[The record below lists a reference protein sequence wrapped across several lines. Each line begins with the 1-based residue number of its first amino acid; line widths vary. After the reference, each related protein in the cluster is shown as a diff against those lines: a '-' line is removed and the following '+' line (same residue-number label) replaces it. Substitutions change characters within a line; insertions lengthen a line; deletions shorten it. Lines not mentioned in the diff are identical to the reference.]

1 MYHALQHSLAKLYQC
16 FPKLPTVIWLA
27 ILLPISPGYAQEN
40 ADTRQDVLEAIA
52 QLKLLPQWK
61 QLKESDAYLDQQFL
75 NTGPELNARLTVQS
89 PEGKPATGALILVF
103 ESMNDLFNNV
113 YPIWENLHRVE
124 SLRSPIAITTT
135 NALGVAE
142 LSHVRRRGPGHPS
155 RDNALNIARAFA
167 VILHSEFGLT
177 PAYFSQTDELQEQ
190 TITLSQNRSYKGKIK
205 NSTKNLLSK
214 TPLTITT
221 WSPSKG
227 DFRDPKQCVLRDSP
241 FAPRT
246 VIDENGEFEL
256 AGLPTS
262 GWISLALEH
271 RELEIKSNSDALV
284 ELKQQPLQL
293 EAILKQTDKKEI
305 RFRCVD
311 EFTGQPIPGC
321 KLSEF
326 GRWQTT
332 NDEGVLETTN
342 YTFAFSSPEKN
353 PPSRSVVVSVLPPEG
368 FVAGRFSSE
377 PPQDGQPLELRLS
390 RGVRVSGKVV
400 DERTEKGIGGIEI
413 RFSVTPPDNQEL
425 GFFPIVAA
433 ITDADGRYEA
443 YVPKAKVT
451 ATISSLAIG
460 FQLRIQQ
467 GDEANKSPLQV
478 DSEFQQTL
486 NLSELTETQV
496 NFRLNRSKPVRGIVL
511 GRDGKPA
518 KDIRVALQQP
528 ILDGGFSSFTKTDAK
543 GAFQIPTIPTAGLKL
558 RVAAFDDNSSTTTS
572 VTINKFGSY
581 EGGPVVLKLS
591 EASEPKTIVG
601 KVVVDGKGEPNA
613 SVIAYSDDPEARRNV
628 SGGFTS
634 RPQAIGSGRTNE
646 RGEFEITLKDTEA
659 THYYVRVV
667 APEHLMNWSNRILEI
682 ENGKNQYPPIEF
694 RTRYGD
700 LKISGEVL
708 TPDGDVV
715 QGASVRAF
723 PRERVQL
730 TRVQK
735 DGPNPNSDTSS
746 ISDAEGK
753 FECKNLGEGKV
764 ELQIHPNPSHD
775 TWTNAAFQSIVTT
788 AGKAELILIVD
799 PKLSVPPSKIDP
811 ISTIELDS
819 LIPKDRF
826 KPNGREF
833 QIQGRVTDSDGQPIP
848 EVSAF
853 VIAAKPLA
861 GLQISNPLMHP
872 VCGTE
877 AQTDAHGNYT
887 ISIPDDDLQV
897 CIGIL
902 RTDYAPILTKYLAKD
917 SKLQQHSL
925 EKAKPKT
932 PESRGPRSSIATG
945 IPNALLVVTQSSRA
959 PNIDNF
965 ATHQVLRT
973 DITDSLGQLT
983 LPSTYG
989 TDEYH
994 IVFKPGQSPKLLNHS
1009 FFGSSGQTNRVF
1021 SMKGRIV
1028 DAKGPVANYRLCCS
1042 GSFREHFYQTT
1053 TDNEGAFQF
1062 DGLMFQNAAP
1072 NFEIYIYG
1080 DHSTRDPRGWL
1091 KTRVIPNQPNQ
1102 VIADL
1107 GELKLDNGRR
1117 LKIDTKTLAGKANPT
1132 NATLSVALRQ
1142 RRNDPVSFPLDS
1154 SGTTVL
1160 DNLPG
1165 EPITIRFNLGRSKL
1179 WGIEPEFQKIGF
1191 QDSGSASFGLPMDA
1205 DTDLTITID

>member
-1 MYHALQHSLAKLYQC
+1 M
-16 FPKLPTVIWLA
+16 
-27 ILLPISPGYAQEN
+27 
-40 ADTRQDVLEAIA
+40 
-52 QLKLLPQWK
+52 
-61 QLKESDAYLDQQFL
+61 
-75 NTGPELNARLTVQS
+75 
-89 PEGKPATGALILVF
+89 
-103 ESMNDLFNNV
+103 
-113 YPIWENLHRVE
+113 
-124 SLRSPIAITTT
+124 
-135 NALGVAE
+135 
-142 LSHVRRRGPGHPS
+142 
-155 RDNALNIARAFA
+155 
-167 VILHSEFGLT
+167 
-177 PAYFSQTDELQEQ
+177 
-190 TITLSQNRSYKGKIK
+190 
-205 NSTKNLLSK
+205 
-214 TPLTITT
+214 
-221 WSPSKG
+221 
-227 DFRDPKQCVLRDSP
+227 
-241 FAPRT
+241 
-246 VIDENGEFEL
+246 
-256 AGLPTS
+256 
-262 GWISLALEH
+262 
-271 RELEIKSNSDALV
+271 
-284 ELKQQPLQL
+284 ELK
-293 EAILKQTDKKEI
+293 
-305 RFRCVD
+305 
-311 EFTGQPIPGC
+311 IP
-321 KLSEF
+321 
-326 GRWQTT
+326 
-332 NDEGVLETTN
+332 
-342 YTFAFSSPEKN
+342 
-353 PPSRSVVVSVLPPEG
+353 
-368 FVAGRFSSE
+368 
-377 PPQDGQPLELRLS
+377 

-400 DERTEKGIGGIEI
+400 EERTEKGIGGIELRI
-413 RFSVTPPDNQEL
+413 SVAAPSNQEF

-433 ITDADGRYEA
+433 TTNTDGRYEA
-443 YVPKAKVT
+443 YVPKAKVA

-460 FQLRIQQ
+460 FELPIQQ
-467 GDEANKSPLQV
+467 GDEADKRQLQV
-478 DSEFQQTL
+478 DSEFQQTV
-486 NLSELTETQV
+486 NLSELTEAQV
-496 NFRLNRSKPVRGIVL
+496 DFRLKRSKPVRGIVL

-518 KDIRVALQQP
+518 KNVRVALQQP
-528 ILDGGFSSFTKTDAK
+528 ILDGGFSSLTKTDAK
-543 GAFQIPTIPTAGLKL
+543 GAFQILPIPTAGLKL
-558 RVAAFDDNSSTTTS
+558 RVAAFDDNNSTSAS
-572 VTINKFGSY
+572 VTINNLGSY
-581 EGGPVVLKLS
+581 EGRPVVLKLS

-628 SGGFTS
+628 TGGFTS
-634 RPQAIGSGRTNE
+634 RPKAIGSGRTNE

-659 THYYVRVV
+659 THYYVSVV

-682 ENGKNQYPPIEF
+682 EDGKNQYPPIEF

-700 LKISGEVL
+700 NKISGEVL

-715 QGASVRAF
+715 QGASVRAI

-730 TRVQK
+730 TRVTR

-746 ISDAEGK
+746 ISDTEGK

-775 TWTNAAFQSIVTT
+775 TWASAAFQSVVTT
-788 AGKAELILIVD
+788 AGKTDLILIVD
-799 PKLSVPPSKIDP
+799 PKLSVPPTKIDP
-811 ISTIELDS
+811 ITTTALDS

-826 KPNGREF
+826 KPIGREF
-833 QIQGRVTDSDGQPIP
+833 QIQGRVTDSDGQPIS

-853 VIAAKPLA
+853 VIAAKPIT
-861 GLQISNPLMHP
+861 GLQLSNPLMHP

-902 RTDYAPILTKYLAKD
+902 RSGYTPTLTKYLAKD

-925 EKAKPKT
+925 EKKAKQKT
-932 PESRGPRSSIATG
+932 PESRGPRSSMATG
-945 IPNALLVVTQSSRA
+945 IPDALLVVTQSSRT

-1009 FFGSSGQTNRVF
+1009 FFGSGGQSNRVF

-1028 DAKGPVANYRLCCS
+1028 NANGPVANYRLCCS

-1062 DGLMFQNAAP
+1062 DGLMFQNATP

-1091 KTRVIPNQPNQ
+1091 KTRIIPNQPNQ
-1102 VIADL
+1102 TIADL
-1107 GELKLDNGRR
+1107 GELKLDEGRR
-1117 LKIDTKTLAGKANPT
+1117 LRIDTKTLAGKSNPT

-1142 RRNDPVSFPLDS
+1142 RRNDPISFPLDS

-1160 DNLPG
+1160 DNLPC

-1179 WGIEPEFQKIGF
+1179 WGLNPSSKRLAFRI
-1191 QDSGSASFGLPMDA
+1191 QDLLRSGYRWMQ
-1205 DTDLTITID
+1205 TQI